1 MFQYKATV
9 YNVVDGDT
17 VDVNVDLGFKVYTKQ
32 RVRLN
37 GIDTPERGQPGYQ
50 EAGNKL
56 RELVLDKEIQ
66 LMTYK
71 QSKWGYFLADIYA
84 NGDYINSRMIAE
96 GFAKHYTG
104 GTKE

>member
-37 GIDTPERGQPGYQ
+37 GIDTPERGQPGYA
-50 EAGNKL
+50 EAGDKL
-56 RELVLDKEIQ
+56 RELVLNKEIT

-71 QSKWGYFLADIYA
+71 QSKWGYFLADIYI